1 MLRAAFCR
9 AGREVLCPATP
20 GTVLATTHQYPT
32 AAARVGVLT
41 AVRRHWFTALVPVL
55 LFVGAAVALG
65 LKRTPQYTATA
76 NLSVGAVFV
85 NNPAGISSVIQGTE
99 SLASVYSRV
108 IGANAVVEETK
119 RRLAGRYVVD
129 ARQVSATPIPESP
142 MIKVTA
148 AAESEGEAVALANA
162 ASAALADYANRR
174 DRTDDEA
181 AAISDLYE
189 RAALRYRKRL
199 DESRKR
205 REEYESDPTA
215 ENRRAR
221 DRAAAAADTALLQR
235 DALLTTYQ
243 NAVQGSSSKPPL
255 EVFREATTAS
265 TDRYVRLQVLVFTG
279 LVGGLLAGA
288 ALALMRAL
296 PKTRSGYE

>member
-1 MLRAAFCR
+1 
-9 AGREVLCPATP
+9 
-20 GTVLATTHQYPT
+20 LATAQQYPT
-32 AAARVGVLT
+32 AADRIGVLT
-41 AVRRHWFTALVPVL
+41 AVRRHWITALIPVV

-65 LKRTPQYTATA
+65 LNRTPQYTATA

-85 NNPAGISSVIQGTE
+85 SNPAGISSVIQGTE

-108 IGANAVVEETK
+108 IGANDVVEDTR
-119 RRLAGRYVVD
+119 RRLAGRFVVD

-148 AAESEGEAVALANA
+148 AAESEAEAVALANA

-181 AAISDLYE
+181 TAISDRYE
-189 RAALRYRKRL
+189 RAALLYRERL
-199 DESRKR
+199 YESRKR
-205 REEYESDPTA
+205 RAEYDSDPTA
-215 ENRRAR
+215 ENKRAL
-221 DRAAAAADTALLQR
+221 DRAAAAADTALLHR
-235 DALLTTYQ
+235 DALLTSYQ
-243 NAVQGSSSKPPL
+243 NAVQGTSSAPLL
-255 EVFREATTAS
+255 EVFREATAAYN
-265 TDRYVRLQVLVFTG
+265 DRYVRLQVLVFTG

-296 PKTRSGYE
+296 PKKRSGYD